1 MTNKIIAGP
10 SKIGGIGGDVA
21 RLVRLPNGG
30 CRIEWWEVGRGW
42 VEAPPGAF
50 TPDEFMPGPHCLP
63 VSAATAARLGIPP
76 ADLMIE
82 REKPKAENPP
92 ENLTASRLREAIDLG
107 VKMAEADALLMLTR
121 KARQVRAAEIER
133 RRPHLIV
140 NNTLH

>member
-76 ADLMIE
+76 ADLM
-82 REKPKAENPP
+82 KDK
-92 ENLTASRLREAIDLG
+92 
-107 VKMAEADALLMLTR
+107 VLL
-121 KARQVRAAEIER
+121 V
-133 RRPHLIV
+133 
-140 NNTLH
+140 